1 MYKMTLRDAKIG
13 VNYTVNSLD
22 LDMVTMRR
30 LEALGL
36 TQGTDVK
43 ILNRNRGGSVI
54 IMVRGSRLALGD
66 KIAETIHMKEVS

>member
-1 MYKMTLRDAKIG
+1 MYKMTLQNAEIG
-13 VNYTVNSLD
+13 VNYIVKSLE

-36 TQGTDVK
+36 TQGTNVRV
-43 ILNRNRGGSVI
+43 LNRNRGGSVI

-66 KIAETIHMKEVS
+66 KIAETIHMKEAS